1 MKRVLIAI
9 AASIW
14 GLIVFRIAL
23 GIHFPSESIQN
34 RIAVEVS
41 KATDDANQLKIGE
54 LGLASFLG
62 IQIKDGIWYA
72 KNDEGEFSPNFM
84 IDQVRVV
91 LSPIQAVFGA
101 LSASIEASLLGGEL
115 STTLEGDSFQPSK
128 LDIVFDTTNLDLSQV
143 PVVSPTFEANL
154 AGKLTTH
161 VEGTFPQELPHKNS
175 EGRFTIAIDG
185 LSIANANASG
195 IELPT
200 LDFSEFS
207 ISGIFN
213 NGKLEITD
221 ANIISES
228 IGLSIDGDIILGKL
242 WQRSRLRLTL
252 ELKLGSEFALI
263 AKMLPALKNNKV
275 TEEDGNSIY
284 KIDVIGTI
292 KNPRIKTN
300 NRNRGRQNNRNTDDK
315 DIDIE
320 KGTINNDRDS
330 KTPEE
335 KRRERR
341 ERIEARKRAQEKRKE
356 AGGLDLPDRPVRN
369 IPNRPLQ
376 RVPDLEPAD
385 DEIEEEVEPSDEGFD
400 PGAEEEPSDENDND
414 NDEETEPSD
423 EEE

>member
-72 KNDEGEFSPNFM
+72 KNDEGEFSPNFT
-84 IDQVRVV
+84 IDQARVV
-91 LSPIQAVFGA
+91 LSPFKALWGA

-115 STTLEGDSFQPSK
+115 SAILEGDSFQPNK
-128 LDIVFDTTNLDLSQV
+128 LDIEFDTTRLDLTQV

-175 EGRFTIAIDG
+175 EGKFTITIDG
-185 LSIANANASG
+185 LSIANAKASG

-213 NGKLEITD
+213 NGKLEIID

-275 TEEDGNSIY
+275 TEEDGKSIY

-300 NRNRGRQNNRNTDDK
+300 NRNRGRQNNRNIEDE

-320 KGTINNDRDS
+320 KGTINNDRNS

-341 ERIEARKRAQEKRKE
+341 ERIEARKRAQEQRKD
-356 AGGLDLPDRPVRN
+356 AGGLDLPERPIRN

-376 RVPDLEPAD
+376 RVPDLEPEED
-385 DEIEEEVEPSDEGFD
+385 VESDESVEPSDEEID
-400 PGAEEEPSDENDND
+400 PGTEDEPSDEN
-414 NDEETEPSD
+414 EEENEPSD

>member
-1 MKRVLIAI
+1 MKRLLIAI

-23 GIHFPSESIQN
+23 GIHFPSDSIQN

-62 IQIKDGIWYA
+62 VQIKDGIWYT
-72 KNDEGEFSPNFM
+72 KNDQGEFAPNFM
-84 IDQVRVV
+84 IEQASVV
-91 LSPIQAVFGA
+91 LSPIQALLGA
-101 LSASIEASLLGGEL
+101 LSASIEANLLGGEV
-115 STTLEGDSFQPSK
+115 SATLDGDSFQPNK
-128 LDIVFDTTNLDLSQV
+128 LDIVFDTTSLDLSQV

-185 LSIANANASG
+185 LSIANAKASG

-207 ISGIFN
+207 ISGLFN

-275 TEEDGNSIY
+275 TEENGDSIY

-300 NRNRGRQNNRNTDDK
+300 NRNRGRQNNRVNRNK
-315 DIDIE
+315 VRDIE
-320 KGTINNDRDS
+320 KGTIENTQDN
-330 KTPEE
+330 KTPDE

-356 AGGLDLPDRPVRN
+356 AGGLDLPDRPIRN
-369 IPNRPLQ
+369 LPNRPLQ
-376 RVPDLEPAD
+376 RVPELEPEDDDLEPS
-385 DEIEEEVEPSDEGFD
+385 EEELEPSDEEFD
-400 PGAEEEPSDENDND
+400 PGAEEEPSDEND
-414 NDEETEPSD
+414 DEVEPSD
-423 EEE
+423 EDE